1 MLQPHSASSCSPKVA
16 SPSADR
22 TLNSLKAV
30 PKVRKCS
37 AFASAPLQCTKMLLA
52 FWMLCCMC
60 KTPHM
65 VHGYDAKAL
74 MMMRSNIL
82 GLCPL
87 SSGVT
92 VMDHQNMLSDLL
104 QLI

>member
-1 MLQPHSASSCSPKVA
+1 
-16 SPSADR
+16 
-22 TLNSLKAV
+22 
-30 PKVRKCS
+30 
-37 AFASAPLQCTKMLLA
+37 
-52 FWMLCCMC
+52 MC
-60 KTPHM
+60 KTPHK

-82 GLCPL
+82 GLFPL